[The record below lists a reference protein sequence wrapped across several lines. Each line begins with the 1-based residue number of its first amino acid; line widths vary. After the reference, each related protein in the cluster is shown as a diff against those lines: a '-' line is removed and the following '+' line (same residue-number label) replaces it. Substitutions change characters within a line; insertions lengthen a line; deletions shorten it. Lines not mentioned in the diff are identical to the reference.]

1 MLGKYKAVLALL
13 LLIILVPLTL
23 LMTLGLWVP
32 TLAGI
37 WLPLGT
43 RIALDESPRITR
55 KGLIIPDLRYLVGDC
70 QLAHITNASL
80 SHPSRWLLSVGTVE
94 LDSACLSKLPQT
106 EQSPAAPKTL
116 AQWQSMLP
124 NTWINIDKLIF
135 SPWQE
140 WQGKLSLALTSDI
153 QQLRYQ
159 GEKVKFQGQLK
170 GQQLTVSELDVA
182 AFENQPPVKLV
193 GEFTMPLVPDGLP
206 VSGHA
211 TATLNLPQEPSL
223 VDAELDWQENSGQL
237 IVLARDNG
245 DPLLD
250 LPWQITRQQLTVSDG
265 RWSWPYAGFPLS
277 GRLGVKADN
286 WQAGLENALIS
297 GRLSVLTQ
305 GQAGKG
311 NAVLNFGPGKLSMDN
326 SQLPLQLTG
335 EAKQADLILYRLSVL
350 TQGQAGKGNAVLNF
364 GPGKLSMDN
373 SQLPLQLTGEAKQ
386 ADLILYARLPAQ
398 LSGSLSDPTLTFEP
412 GALLRSKG
420 RVIDSLDI
428 DEIRWP
434 LAGVKVTQRGVD
446 GRLQAILQAHENE
459 LGDFVL
465 HMDGL
470 DFVLHMDGLANDFL
484 PDAGRWQ
491 WRYWGKGS
499 FTPMNATWDVAGKGE
514 WHDSTIT
521 LTDLSTGFDQ
531 LQYGTM
537 TVEKPPGMSQEKV
550 SGMTAR
556 LR

>member
-80 SHPSRWLLSVGTVE
+80 SHPSRWLLNVGTVE
-94 LDSACLSKLPQT
+94 LDSACLAKLPQT
-106 EQSPAAPKTL
+106 EQSHSAAPKTL
-116 AQWQSMLP
+116 AQWQAMLP

-170 GQQLTVSELDVA
+170 GQQLTVSELDVV

-265 RWSWPYAGFPLS
+265 RWSWPYAGFQIFEWPTGCQSRQLAGRARERS
-277 GRLGVKADN
+277 GQRATECAD
-286 WQAGLENALIS
+286 
-297 GRLSVLTQ
+297 
-305 GQAGKG
+305 
-311 NAVLNFGPGKLSMDN
+311 
-326 SQLPLQLTG
+326 
-335 EAKQADLILYRLSVL
+335 
-350 TQGQAGKGNAVLNF
+350 
-364 GPGKLSMDN
+364 
-373 SQLPLQLTGEAKQ
+373 
-386 ADLILYARLPAQ
+386 
-398 LSGSLSDPTLTFEP
+398 P
-412 GALLRSKG
+412 GA
-420 RVIDSLDI
+420 
-428 DEIRWP
+428 
-434 LAGVKVTQRGVD
+434 
-446 GRLQAILQAHENE
+446 
-459 LGDFVL
+459 
-465 HMDGL
+465 
-470 DFVLHMDGLANDFL
+470 
-484 PDAGRWQ
+484 
-491 WRYWGKGS
+491 
-499 FTPMNATWDVAGKGE
+499 
-514 WHDSTIT
+514 
-521 LTDLSTGFDQ
+521 
-531 LQYGTM
+531 
-537 TVEKPPGMSQEKV
+537 
-550 SGMTAR
+550 SG
-556 LR
+556 

>member
-1 MLGKYKAVLALL
+1 
-13 LLIILVPLTL
+13 
-23 LMTLGLWVP
+23 
-32 TLAGI
+32 
-37 WLPLGT
+37 
-43 RIALDESPRITR
+43 
-55 KGLIIPDLRYLVGDC
+55 
-70 QLAHITNASL
+70 
-80 SHPSRWLLSVGTVE
+80 
-94 LDSACLSKLPQT
+94 
-106 EQSPAAPKTL
+106 
-116 AQWQSMLP
+116 
-124 NTWINIDKLIF
+124 
-135 SPWQE
+135 
-140 WQGKLSLALTSDI
+140 
-153 QQLRYQ
+153 
-159 GEKVKFQGQLK
+159 
-170 GQQLTVSELDVA
+170 
-182 AFENQPPVKLV
+182 
-193 GEFTMPLVPDGLP
+193 MPLVPDGLP

-277 GRLGVKADN
+277 GRLGVKVDN
-286 WQAGLENALIS
+286 WQAGLENALVS
-297 GRLSVLTQ
+297 GRLSVLTR

-311 NAVLNFGPGKLSMDN
+311 NAVLNFGPGKLSMEK
-326 SQLPLQLTG
+326 SQ
-335 EAKQADLILYRLSVL
+335 
-350 TQGQAGKGNAVLNF
+350 
-364 GPGKLSMDN
+364 M
-373 SQLPLQLTGEAKQ
+373 PLQLTGEAKQ

-398 LSGSLSDPTLTFEP
+398 LSGSLTDPTLAFEP

-420 RVIDSLDI
+420 RVIDLLDI

-470 DFVLHMDGLANDFL
+470 ANDFL

-499 FTPMNATWDVAGKGE
+499 FTPMNAT
-514 WHDSTIT
+514 
-521 LTDLSTGFDQ
+521 
-531 LQYGTM
+531 
-537 TVEKPPGMSQEKV
+537 GMSQEKV

>member
-1 MLGKYKAVLALL
+1 
-13 LLIILVPLTL
+13 
-23 LMTLGLWVP
+23 
-32 TLAGI
+32 
-37 WLPLGT
+37 
-43 RIALDESPRITR
+43 
-55 KGLIIPDLRYLVGDC
+55 
-70 QLAHITNASL
+70 
-80 SHPSRWLLSVGTVE
+80 
-94 LDSACLSKLPQT
+94 
-106 EQSPAAPKTL
+106 
-116 AQWQSMLP
+116 
-124 NTWINIDKLIF
+124 
-135 SPWQE
+135 
-140 WQGKLSLALTSDI
+140 
-153 QQLRYQ
+153 
-159 GEKVKFQGQLK
+159 
-170 GQQLTVSELDVA
+170 
-182 AFENQPPVKLV
+182 
-193 GEFTMPLVPDGLP
+193 MPLVPDGLP

-277 GRLGVKADN
+277 GRLGVKVDN
-286 WQAGLENALIS
+286 WQAGLENALVS

-326 SQLPLQLTG
+326 SQL
-335 EAKQADLILYRLSVL
+335 S
-350 TQGQAGKGNAVLNF
+350 
-364 GPGKLSMDN
+364 
-373 SQLPLQLTGEAKQ
+373 LQLTGEAKQ

-470 DFVLHMDGLANDFL
+470 ANDFL

-491 WRYWGKGS
+491 WRYWGKG
-499 FTPMNATWDVAGKGE
+499 VL
-514 WHDSTIT
+514 H
-521 LTDLSTGFDQ
+521 
-531 LQYGTM
+531 
-537 TVEKPPGMSQEKV
+537 
-550 SGMTAR
+550 R
-556 LR
+556 